1 MGKYWYTDSNG
12 KRKRTKAGIKHE
24 YDKFQSSPS
33 AIKDRSARNSAR
45 RSAIK
50 CGRVRVGDG
59 TAIDHKDSNPR
70 NNSPSN
76 LRVISRR
83 RNAGRKENSRLKGSS
98 RK

>member
-12 KRKRTKAGIKHE
+12 KRKRTKAGIRHE

-45 RSAIK
+45 QSAIK
-50 CGRVRVGDG
+50 SGRVRVGDG